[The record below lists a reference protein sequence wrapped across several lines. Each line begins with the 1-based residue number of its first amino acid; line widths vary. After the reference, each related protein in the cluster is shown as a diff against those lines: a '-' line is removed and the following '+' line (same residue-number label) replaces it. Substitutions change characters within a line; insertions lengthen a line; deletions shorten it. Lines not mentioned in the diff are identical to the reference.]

1 MHGRCRRTPAGLSG
15 RPKALLKD
23 TARLAQARTDA
34 DLSCFRQIP
43 ADADD
48 RSIRPVPAS
57 EHSQRQAGLSHAD
70 QRRLLSGGIPL
81 YSIA

>member
-1 MHGRCRRTPAGLSG
+1 MSANSGGAFRAAEGLAERHGAAGSGAHRRRPQLLPPDPG
-15 RPKALLKD
+15 RRRRP
-23 TARLAQARTDA
+23 
-34 DLSCFRQIP
+34 
-43 ADADD
+43 
-48 RSIRPVPAS
+48 SIRPVPAS